1 MLARM
6 YISTSPIVIAFAQL
20 KNTFSAPQMIT
31 HRNATT
37 FTATSRWIA
46 LTGVFRAGFT
56 FPRADGSTPER
67 PIAYQVLVPPLK
79 HAIDT
84 AIAEFSRANS
94 RNTQAPLHT
103 CCASVATGK
112 ADAVG
117 MPATLSTPMP
127 TRYPQV
133 TNTK

>member
-1 MLARM
+1 M
-6 YISTSPIVIAFAQL
+6 
-20 KNTFSAPQMIT
+20 
-31 HRNATT
+31 
-37 FTATSRWIA
+37 
-46 LTGVFRAGFT
+46 TGVFRAGFT

-103 CCASVATGK
+103 RSASVATGN